1 MNNKKSASKNNKIS
15 EFERLSDHEN
25 ISDLIVLSLQIVGL
39 HPFDK
44 LVKLCEPITYS
55 TIKKYF
61 FPDYERDD
69 FLQEARS
76 VLVKSLQDWE
86 ISRGMPFTQYYHMQ
100 LNNHLNMLVR
110 KNHAQKRVVNLHTSS
125 LDSLVEVAG
134 IHVQGLADSLTHPEE
149 LAIARETMGDYLL
162 NLSKLE
168 TLVFKYYLKGYSY
181 EEISKKLGITVGQTQ
196 SALYRCRK
204 KLSRMIS

>member
-1 MNNKKSASKNNKIS
+1 MDNKKNISGKNKLS

-61 FPDYERDD
+61 FPDYERED

-110 KNHAQKRVVNLHTSS
+110 KNHAQKRIVNLHTSS

-134 IHVQGLADSLTHPEE
+134 IHVQGLAGSLTHPEE
-149 LAIARETMGDYLL
+149 VALARETMGDYLT

-168 TLVFKYYLKGYSY
+168 TLVFKFYLQGYSY
-181 EEISKKLGITVGQTQ
+181 EEISKKLGITINQTQ

-204 KLSRMIS
+204 KLSKMIS